1 VSGPRELAR
10 RQSYSIGAVEAS
22 RVAGVKAD
30 DEVVVDEPAVGE
42 SAVDE
47 VAELVKS

>member
-22 RVAGVKAD
+22 RVAGD
-30 DEVVVDEPAVGE
+30 DEVVVDEPTVGE

-47 VAELVKS
+47 VGELVKS